1 MTPVRI
7 CSCIVYLNTH
17 FCLAE
22 GLVEQGFFGGIH
34 RDLGDL
40 ICSMSG
46 MVSLSD
52 HPRNYQGGRFHLI
65 SLGIYVVLDQID
77 VFYFVGH
84 HLHGGTPPLAPEGEE
99 EIKDWAY
106 RYVVIFYPSSKMIS
120 GSTQVFMAG
129 SGVRGEPVT
138 LPREVFSYE

>member
-1 MTPVRI
+1 
-7 CSCIVYLNTH
+7 
-17 FCLAE
+17 
-22 GLVEQGFFGGIH
+22 
-34 RDLGDL
+34 
-40 ICSMSG
+40 

-52 HPRNYQGGRFHLI
+52 HPGNYQGGRFHLI
-65 SLGIYVVLDQID
+65 SLGVYVVLDQID

-99 EIKDWAY
+99 QVEDWAY
-106 RYVVIFYPSSKMIS
+106 RCVVIFYPASKMIS

-129 SGVRGEPVT
+129 SGVRGKPVT